1 MNKYIPGILIGIG
14 VGVASIFLL
23 GWVFP
28 GSSSPVI
35 YGTFIGV
42 FVAYILSNL
51 AGNRKLVTV
60 SGPEK
65 EEALQLKPP
74 PGKSLLVVCR
84 EGFVAKL
91 AGLNIAVDGQGF
103 AQLTSPKFTCL
114 VLPPGPHT
122 LSCGFAGLAGPQ
134 SQKGSH
140 DFVAP
145 ENGFYAVRIGAR
157 IGVIQGVMSFTPMGE
172 AQAVRAK
179 LASIPMVKAEPA
191 EI

>member
-28 GSSSPVI
+28 GSTSPVI
-35 YGTFIGV
+35 YGTFIGA

-51 AGNRKLVTV
+51 AGNRKLATV

-65 EEALQLKPP
+65 DQALQLKPP

-91 AGLNIAVDGQGF
+91 AGLNLAVDGKQF

-122 LSCGFAGLAGPQ
+122 LTTGFAGLAGPQ
-134 SQKGSH
+134 SQKGSY
-140 DFVAP
+140 DFEAP
-145 ENGFYAVRIGAR
+145 ADGFAAVRIGAR
-157 IGVIQGVMSFTPMGE
+157 IGAIQGVMSFKPMGD

-179 LASIPMVKAEPA
+179 LASIPMVKADLA

>member
-23 GWVFP
+23 GMVFP

-35 YGTFIGV
+35 YGTFFGV

-51 AGNRKLVTV
+51 AGNRKLATV

-65 EEALQLKPP
+65 DQALQLTPP

-91 AGLNIAVDGQGF
+91 AGLNVAVDGKEF

-122 LSCGFAGLAGPQ
+122 LTTGFAGLAGPQ
-134 SQKGSH
+134 SQKGAH

-157 IGVIQGVMSFTPMGE
+157 VGVIQGVMSFRPMGE

-179 LASIPMVKAEPA
+179 LASIPMVQAEPG

>member
-1 MNKYIPGILIGIG
+1 LNKYIPGILIGIG
-14 VGVASIFLL
+14 VGFASFVLL
-23 GWVFP
+23 GMVFP
-28 GSSSPVI
+28 GSSSRFI
-35 YGTFIGV
+35 YATFIGA

-51 AGNRKLVTV
+51 AGNKKLATV

-65 EEALQLKPP
+65 DQALQLQPP
-74 PGKSLLVVCR
+74 PGKALLVVLR

-91 AGLNIAVDGQGF
+91 AGLNLAVDGKAF

-122 LSCGFAGLAGPQ
+122 LTTGFAGLAGPQ

-145 ENGFYAVRIGAR
+145 ENGFYAVRVGAR
-157 IGVIQGVMSFTPMGE
+157 IGVIQGVMSFTPMGD

-179 LASIPMVKAEPA
+179 LAPIPMVKAEPA
-191 EI
+191 EL

>member
-1 MNKYIPGILIGIG
+1 LNKYIPAILIGIG
-14 VGVASIFLL
+14 VAVASSFLL
-23 GWVFP
+23 AFAFP
-28 GSSSPVI
+28 GSTSHLI
-35 YGTFIGV
+35 YALFFGA

-51 AGNRKLVTV
+51 AGNKKLATV

-65 EEALQLKPP
+65 DQALQLKPP

-84 EGFVAKL
+84 EGFVAKM
-91 AGLNIAVDGQGF
+91 AGLNLSVDGKEF

-122 LSCGFAGLAGPQ
+122 LTTGFAGLAGPQ

-145 ENGFYAVRIGAR
+145 ESGFYAVRIGAR

>member
-1 MNKYIPGILIGIG
+1 LNKYIPAILIGIG
-14 VGVASIFLL
+14 VAVASAVLL
-23 GWVFP
+23 AYAFP
-28 GSSSPVI
+28 GSSSHLI
-35 YGTFIGV
+35 YALFFGA

-51 AGNRKLVTV
+51 AGNKKLPTV

-65 EEALQLKPP
+65 DQALQLKAP

-91 AGLNIAVDGQGF
+91 AGLNVSVDGREF

-114 VLPPGPHT
+114 VLPPGPHSLT
-122 LSCGFAGLAGPQ
+122 TVFAGLAGPQ
-134 SQKGSH
+134 SQRGAH

-157 IGVIQGVMSFTPMGE
+157 IGAIQGVMSFTPMDD
-172 AQAVRAK
+172 AQLVRAK
-179 LASIPMVKAEPA
+179 LASMPMVKAEPA

>member
-1 MNKYIPGILIGIG
+1 MNKYIPGILIG
-14 VGVASIFLL
+14 VGVAVASFVLL
-23 GWVFP
+23 GLVFP
-28 GSSSPVI
+28 GSSSKFI
-35 YGTFIGV
+35 YALFIGA

-51 AGNRKLVTV
+51 AGNKKLAEV

-65 EEALQLKPP
+65 DQALQLKAPA
-74 PGKSLLVVCR
+74 GKSLLVVCR

-91 AGLNIAVDGQGF
+91 AGLDIAVDGKAF

-114 VLPPGPHT
+114 VLPPGPHALT
-122 LSCGFAGLAGPQ
+122 TGFAGLAGPQ

-157 IGVIQGVMSFTPMGE
+157 IGVIQGVMSFTPME
-172 AQAVRAK
+172 DAQAVRAK
-179 LASIPMVKAEPA
+179 LASMPMVKAEPA